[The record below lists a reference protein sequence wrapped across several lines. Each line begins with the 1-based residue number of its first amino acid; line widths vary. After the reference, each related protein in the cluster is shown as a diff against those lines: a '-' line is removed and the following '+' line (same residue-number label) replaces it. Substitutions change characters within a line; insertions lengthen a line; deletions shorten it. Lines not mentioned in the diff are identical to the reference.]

1 MVFAAVTA
9 HTGVILG
16 TGRHQD
22 CLQFGSGYVMIE
34 TGGKPG
40 RAEMPVAENP
50 TVLRFHVPDL
60 DVAADALRRAG
71 IAVNLQHFDWGSIGV
86 FVDPGGNPCALAK
99 AWDQTSTS

>member
-1 MVFAAVTA
+1 MALAAVTA

-16 TGRHQD
+16 TGRYQD
-22 CLQFGSGYVMIE
+22 CLRFGSGYVMIE

-50 TVLRFHVPDL
+50 AVLRFHVPDF

-71 IAVNLQHFDWGSIGV
+71 IAVNLQHFNRGSIGV
-86 FVDPGGNPCALAK
+86 FVDPDGNPCELAK
-99 AWDQTSTS
+99 AWDQTRTS

>member
-1 MVFAAVTA
+1 MVFANLAA

-22 CLQFGSGYVMIE
+22 CLRFGSGYVMIE

-40 RAEMPVAENP
+40 RAANPVVDSPA
-50 TVLRFHVPDL
+50 VRRILLPDL
-60 DVAADALRRAG
+60 DVAADALRCAG
-71 IAVNLQHFDWGSIGV
+71 IVVNLQHFDWGSIGV